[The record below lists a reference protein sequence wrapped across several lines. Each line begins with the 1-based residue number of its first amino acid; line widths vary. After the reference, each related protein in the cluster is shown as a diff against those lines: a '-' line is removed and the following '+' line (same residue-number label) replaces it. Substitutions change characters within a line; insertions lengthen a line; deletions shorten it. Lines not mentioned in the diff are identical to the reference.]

1 MKLGELCGGIGA
13 LTDAGSGDPE
23 ITDLVFDSRKAAP
36 GCLFFCVVGMSSDG
50 HEFAP
55 VAVEAGAAALVVER
69 PLGLGV
75 PEVLVG
81 DARAAMAPLAQRF
94 FGDPTAT
101 LALAAVTGTNGKTTT
116 AFLTRSILE
125 AAGIQCGLLGTIRQI
140 VGGETVEAVRTTPE
154 AIDLQRT
161 FAAMLAAGDGA
172 ASVEISSH
180 ALVLGRVDCLHVAAA
195 AFTNLTQDHLD
206 FHTDMDDYY
215 EAKRLLFTGQE
226 GRREPP
232 RVAAVNVD
240 DEYGRRLLADLAE
253 AGTETRI
260 VTFSAGGADADMSA
274 TGLEFDASGATFT
287 LHAEGGTHD
296 VAVGLPGR
304 FNVENALA
312 ALALSGGLGVAL
324 ADAVAALRNA
334 EPVPGRMEPIREG
347 QDFAVLVDYAHTP
360 DSLINVLEAARGLTA
375 GRLLSVVGCGG
386 DRDRAKRPLM
396 GAAAAEASDVCFVTS
411 DNPRSEDPDA
421 IIAEVLTGIRDGSNV
436 VVEADRRK
444 AIAGALGQARSGD
457 LVVIAGK
464 GHEQGQEFEGGRKE
478 PFDDREVA
486 REALRE
492 LGVGAA

>member
-1 MKLGELCGGIGA
+1 
-13 LTDAGSGDPE
+13 
-23 ITDLVFDSRKAAP
+23 
-36 GCLFFCVVGMSSDG
+36 MSSDG

-55 VAVEAGAAALVVER
+55 AAVEAGAAALVVER

-75 PEVLVG
+75 PELLVD

-125 AAGIQCGLLGTIRQI
+125 AAGVQCGLLGTIRQV

-180 ALVLGRVDCLHVAAA
+180 ALVLGRADCVHVAAA

-206 FHTDMDDYY
+206 FHADMDDYY

-232 RVAAVNVD
+232 RLSAVNVD

-260 VTFSAGGADADMSA
+260 VTFSAAGAEADLSA

-287 LHAEGGTHD
+287 LRAEGGSHD
-296 VAVGLPGR
+296 VALGLPGR

-312 ALALSGGLGVAL
+312 ALALSRRPRR
-324 ADAVAALRNA
+324 AACR
-334 EPVPGRMEPIREG
+334 RR
-347 QDFAVLVDYAHTP
+347 
-360 DSLINVLEAARGLTA
+360 
-375 GRLLSVVGCGG
+375 CG
-386 DRDRAKRPLM
+386 
-396 GAAAAEASDVCFVTS
+396 ASRC
-411 DNPRSEDPDA
+411 
-421 IIAEVLTGIRDGSNV
+421 
-436 VVEADRRK
+436 
-444 AIAGALGQARSGD
+444 
-457 LVVIAGK
+457 
-464 GHEQGQEFEGGRKE
+464 
-478 PFDDREVA
+478 
-486 REALRE
+486 
-492 LGVGAA
+492 